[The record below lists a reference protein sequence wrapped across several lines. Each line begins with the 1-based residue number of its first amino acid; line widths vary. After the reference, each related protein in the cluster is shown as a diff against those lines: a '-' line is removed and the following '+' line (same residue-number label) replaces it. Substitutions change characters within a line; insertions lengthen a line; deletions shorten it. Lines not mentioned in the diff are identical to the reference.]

1 MHGLLQDLRRD
12 LETNCQTLQVK
23 FDDFRNSSVAE
34 RKKMT
39 MAMEEERTAVRTAHD
54 EHMRCL
60 GLEHD
65 ARVREA
71 NDTRADLAKGLA
83 DNRRLHQEG
92 RAQLQSLI
100 ELQSQKHGEHIEKER
115 EERGQEL
122 QNLNASLI
130 KHILM
135 VQDNERNARK
145 TQFEELVN
153 NVNMLSDEHDQKFD
167 AHRQMYQTIADSHQ
181 QLRSVQNELSDKHT
195 ELAYAHSNY
204 QFQQTVLSNDQ
215 LSLLES
221 ERNSYAQ
228 RMQAM
233 DDAHREEIARLSC
246 NIQNLE
252 ASCAADRERHKTKH
266 EEVGQKAD
274 MKHKEMDQTLEARL
288 SVWEARLARLA
299 GLEPYVQANAQNAQK
314 LDAAV
319 KEFSK
324 SLSITTDRLSE
335 VEKRLERNYTEMEEA
350 NKQNTCSL
358 KEEFSGRC
366 KSILET
372 QAVLSQSIAQVHDRC
387 NEWKAQLS
395 EEYKNGSGQLDRAIT
410 ARYEASVNNSSQQ
423 LNKALTG
430 IKKEHDNAL
439 HELQVRIDEL
449 RTNLVHE
456 RNSHAKWMDE
466 ERAAFRKV
474 HDEHL
479 HMVEVERDA
488 RIRQGQEIRAD
499 LTKSIRADNETEG
512 GRFFRSVSGI
522 GSALGTSTP
531 NSIGT
536 ATHMN
541 TGTASLSGSKLGSML
556 SCLKQS
562 RQGGDLNNPTSGEAK
577 V

>member
-1 MHGLLQDLRRD
+1 M
-12 LETNCQTLQVK
+12 
-23 FDDFRNSSVAE
+23 
-34 RKKMT
+34 
-39 MAMEEERTAVRTAHD
+39 
-54 EHMRCL
+54 
-60 GLEHD
+60 
-65 ARVREA
+65 
-71 NDTRADLAKGLA
+71 
-83 DNRRLHQEG
+83 
-92 RAQLQSLI
+92 
-100 ELQSQKHGEHIEKER
+100 
-115 EERGQEL
+115 
-122 QNLNASLI
+122 
-130 KHILM
+130 
-135 VQDNERNARK
+135 
-145 TQFEELVN
+145 
-153 NVNMLSDEHDQKFD
+153 
-167 AHRQMYQTIADSHQ
+167 
-181 QLRSVQNELSDKHT
+181 
-195 ELAYAHSNY
+195 
-204 QFQQTVLSNDQ
+204 
-215 LSLLES
+215 
-221 ERNSYAQ
+221 
-228 RMQAM
+228 
-233 DDAHREEIARLSC
+233 
-246 NIQNLE
+246 
-252 ASCAADRERHKTKH
+252 
-266 EEVGQKAD
+266 
-274 MKHKEMDQTLEARL
+274 
-288 SVWEARLARLA
+288 
-299 GLEPYVQANAQNAQK
+299 
-314 LDAAV
+314 
-319 KEFSK
+319 
-324 SLSITTDRLSE
+324 
-335 VEKRLERNYTEMEEA
+335 EKRLERNYTEMEEA

-366 KSILET
+366 KSILDT

-430 IKKEHDNAL
+430 LKKEHDNAL

-512 GRFFRSVSGI
+512 RFLRSVSGI
-522 GSALGTSTP
+522 GSVMGTHTP
-531 NSIGT
+531 NSIGS
-536 ATHMN
+536 ATHPH